1 MRTGLPEMSIIA
13 QLGGSLRES
22 RDTWGVSK
30 EAMAGIVPE
39 SWLEWGLG
47 GEGNRAPRPPE
58 ANMLATHD
66 AVTTNSGKA
75 QQTLGKLVN
84 QGRHAAHTASLDQL
98 PDTARPPGP
107 GDPLRGCKTKAL
119 AKARYRSL
127 QGEEPLHAFGRGQQT
142 RSES

>member
-1 MRTGLPEMSIIA
+1 MGF
-13 QLGGSLRES
+13 
-22 RDTWGVSK
+22 
-30 EAMAGIVPE
+30 
-39 SWLEWGLG
+39 
-47 GEGNRAPRPPE
+47 GEEGDRAPRPPE
-58 ANMLATHD
+58 ADTLAAYDT
-66 AVTTNSGKA
+66 VTTNFRKA
-75 QQTLGKLVN
+75 QQKLGKLVN

-98 PDTARPPGP
+98 LDTARPPGP